1 MRKLSN
7 ADIDH
12 LLEKMGLHRESDGSV
27 ISDGTMTGPKGYAYV
42 GWLEDD
48 EYMTLDEF
56 RAFLCDQLELLE
68 EEVNEVCL
76 DVFGS
81 LH

>member
-1 MRKLSN
+1 MRKLTNS
-7 ADIDH
+7 DIDH

-27 ISDGTMTGPKGYAYV
+27 ISDGKMTGPKGYAYV

-56 RAFLCDQLELLE
+56 
-68 EEVNEVCL
+68 
-76 DVFGS
+76 
-81 LH
+81 